1 MTTRRGFFKLLGAG
15 ALVALVPLPEIE
27 AAAAEAAAKSAPP
40 ARAIEHK
47 GDLFCVE
54 SVSFN
59 LSCNENCTLDVELVR
74 YARRLDTPD
83 YDVRIFMRMEVTP
96 DSPTIRPGDV
106 ILFDFEET
114 YRRFTTSRRSQ
125 RRVEPAMTLRD
136 RVLTGIRDMHVTFE
150 RDLPPTYIR

>member
-27 AAAAEAAAKSAPP
+27 AAAAEKAATSPLVQEAKPP
-40 ARAIEHK
+40 
-47 GDLFCVE
+47 GDLFCVD

-114 YRRFTTSRRSQ
+114 YRRFTTSRSQ
-125 RRVEPAMTLRD
+125 RRVEPALMLRD